1 MIDTEIQPNP
11 NQKEHITMHTT
22 RWRAPLAL
30 ALALALMGAACGSD
44 DEPTETGG
52 SEDTEAIEG
61 ETIRFAPQQFPESE
75 TMTEVYAQF
84 LEARGFDVEVQPS
97 SGFRDIV
104 YPGLANDDLDIII
117 DYAGSAVSHLGG
129 TASADADETYD
140 ALTEALAAEDLV
152 AYDDSEAEDA
162 NALVALKS
170 WAEDNDVTTISDLK
184 DVEGGVTLGASEDCR
199 ERENCLIGFE
209 DPEIYGLE
217 FNGFTALEYGP
228 PLTAALEAD
237 EVQVAYYQTT
247 APQIASGDFVVLED
261 DQDLLASDNIVPVL
275 RKDVADEYGDVL
287 ADALNELS
295 ALITTDDMIDWNVS
309 TDIDKEEPA
318 DVATA
323 WLESKDLL

>member
-1 MIDTEIQPNP
+1 
-11 NQKEHITMHTT
+11 MHTP

-30 ALALALMGAACGSD
+30 GLALALMGTACSSD

-52 SEDTEAIEG
+52 SDGTEAVEG
-61 ETIRFAPQQFPESE
+61 STIRFAPQQFPESE

-117 DYAGSAVSHLGG
+117 DYAGSATSHLGG
-129 TASADADETYD
+129 TASADADETYE
-140 ALTEALAAEDLV
+140 ALTEALEAEELV
-152 AYDDSEAEDA
+152 AFDYSEAEDA

-184 DVEGGVTLGASEDCR
+184 DVEGGVVLGASEDCR
-199 ERENCLIGFE
+199 ERENCLIGLE
-209 DPEIYGLE
+209 DPEIYGIE
-217 FNGFTALEYGP
+217 FESFTALEYGP

-247 APQIASGDFVVLED
+247 APQIASGDFIVLED

-275 RKDVADEYGDVL
+275 RKDLADEYGEAL

-309 TDIDKEEPA
+309 TDIDKEESA